1 MKRKAHVIQITGLRG
16 ILMAIFVVSCLI
28 AGFVGFPAFV
38 AMYAWNWAASFFAIP
53 TIGIIQ
59 GLMLWSIIAITG
71 FIINDRKKY
80 LVAFSPKSQL
90 NEDEMKKI
98 MEKIKMQTN
107 AQMINS
113 MILKDMQAME
123 EKIKKEDVNKDS
135 ESKDKENV

>member
-28 AGFVGFPAFV
+28 AGFVGFPSFV
-38 AMYAWNWAASFFAIP
+38 AMCVWNYAANFITIP
-53 TIGIIQ
+53 TIGIVQ

-90 NEDEMKKI
+90 NDDEMKKI
-98 MEKIKMQTN
+98 MERIKMQTN

-113 MILKDMQAME
+113 MILKDMKAME
-123 EKIKKEDVNKDS
+123 EEIKKEEINKDS

>member
-1 MKRKAHVIQITGLRG
+1 MRRNAHVIQISGFRG
-16 ILMAIFVVSCLI
+16 ILLAIFVVSCLI
-28 AGFVGFPAFV
+28 AGFVGFPSFV
-38 AMYAWNWAASFFAIP
+38 AMYAWNYAANFVAIP
-53 TIGIIQ
+53 TIGIVQ
-59 GLMLWSIIAITG
+59 GLMLWAIVAITG

-98 MEKIKMQTN
+98 VEKIKLQSN

-113 MILKDMQAME
+113 MIMKDLKSME
-123 EKIKKEDVNKDS
+123 EKIKEEEKE

>member
-16 ILMAIFVVSCLI
+16 ILMAVFVVSCLI
-28 AGFVGFPAFV
+28 AGFVGFPSFV
-38 AMYAWNWAASFFAIP
+38 AMYAWNYAANFITIP
-53 TIGIIQ
+53 TIGIVQ

-90 NEDEMKKI
+90 NDDEMKKI
-98 MEKIKMQTN
+98 MERIKMQTN

-113 MILKDMQAME
+113 MILKDMKAME
-123 EKIKKEDVNKDS
+123 EEIKKEEINKDS